1 MKKIAVFFPG
11 IGYTCEKPLLYYT
24 ASMARDYG
32 YEIVTL
38 DYGQDIHSTR
48 GRSPQELEQITKL
61 AIKRII
67 PKILSLN
74 LNDYD
79 DVVFVSKSIG
89 TIIALEAETGLK
101 PLKPF
106 RHFLLTPLEPAFPYI
121 QKANAVFFSGTS
133 DPYISPDIIRTAAR
147 KFASKNGGIFEKC
160 NHSLEIPGDTLG
172 NIERLNQILKCFKW
186 LLDQVQEFPV

>member
-1 MKKIAVFFPG
+1 
-11 IGYTCEKPLLYYT
+11 
-24 ASMARDYG
+24 MARDYG

-89 TIIALEAETGLK
+89 TIIALEVEAGLK

-106 RHFLLTPLEPAFPYI
+106 RHFLP
-121 QKANAVFFSGTS
+121 QMQ
-133 DPYISPDIIRTAAR
+133 R
-147 KFASKNGGIFEKC
+147 K
-160 NHSLEIPGDTLG
+160 
-172 NIERLNQILKCFKW
+172 R
-186 LLDQVQEFPV
+186 

>member
-32 YEIVTL
+32 YEAVTL

-79 DVVFVSKSIG
+79 DVV
-89 TIIALEAETGLK
+89 
-101 PLKPF
+101 
-106 RHFLLTPLEPAFPYI
+106 
-121 QKANAVFFSGTS
+121 
-133 DPYISPDIIRTAAR
+133 
-147 KFASKNGGIFEKC
+147 
-160 NHSLEIPGDTLG
+160 
-172 NIERLNQILKCFKW
+172 
-186 LLDQVQEFPV
+186 